1 MKLFFT
7 AVVLIFMLDVKC
19 KTPQRFKGG
28 SEKWRNHDHKNFK
41 LLRKSCDINVRQK
54 KKKENK
60 C

>member
-1 MKLFFT
+1 
-7 AVVLIFMLDVKC
+7 MLDVKC

-54 KKKENK
+54 KKERK
-60 C
+60 